1 MNTVLNQEL
10 LRPSGDDDRVQLQGT
25 PWSVR
30 LSRATLGRAALEIYD
45 GERVVDVVVPTAL
58 VSATLLGALSGTR
71 ADGGPITLAWG
82 VFEGGQAVPP
92 DVTFQRGRR
101 WGNTSRKGTEVLV
114 GSQFWLSVAEGRFA
128 TATATRRNGDIERR
142 TVLR

>member
-10 LRPSGDDDRVQLQGT
+10 LPSSGDDDRAQLRGT

-58 VSATLLGALSGTR
+58 ISATLLGVLSGMQ
-71 ADGGPITLAWG
+71 ADGDPVTLAWG
-82 VFEGGQAVPP
+82 VFEAGQDAPP

-101 WGNTSRKGTEVLV
+101 WGNTSSKGAEVLI
-114 GSQFWLSVAEGRFA
+114 GRQFWLSVAEGRFA
-128 TATATRRNGDIERR
+128 TATATRSNGDIERR